1 MDAQSQRKVCNAGFN
16 IIRKDDHPQPRIKFK
31 SDRQHEWKTLL
42 KFDTKAARDRKF
54 EVLMSMQLFIN
65 D

>member
-1 MDAQSQRKVCNAGFN
+1 MDAKSQIKVCKAGFN
-16 IIRKDDHPQPRIKFK
+16 IIRKDDHPQPRIKYK
-31 SDRQHEWKTLL
+31 NDVQHEWKTML